1 MASSGVVSGPA
12 SRTEWLRL
20 AERVAWVAGAS
31 LLLLYAAIRYQGAAG
46 SRRELQR
53 FREARAAPSAP
64 AVPAPA
70 NAGQPADLLPVSRP
84 SSLASQE
91 SKPDVSLW
99 SPERIRAWRESL
111 KAAAPPPLAVLRI
124 PKIGLEVSVL
134 EGTDEEILNRAVGH
148 IEDTPLPGEPGN
160 CGVAGHRDGFFR
172 GLKDIARG
180 DTLEVETLKSTE
192 TYIIEQISIVSPE
205 DVSVLDPTP
214 GSVLTLVTCYPFY
227 FVGSAPQRY
236 IVRAVRNPRT

>member
-1 MASSGVVSGPA
+1 MALSGVVSGPA
-12 SRTEWLRL
+12 PRTGWLRL
-20 AERVAWVAGAS
+20 AERVAWVAGVS

-53 FREARAAPSAP
+53 FREARTAASAPS
-64 AVPAPA
+64 PAPPPPTA
-70 NAGQPADLLPVSRP
+70 VSQAAGFLSAGPASP
-84 SSLASQE
+84 
-91 SKPDVSLW
+91 PDVSLW

-148 IEDTPLPGEPGN
+148 IEDTPFPGEPGN

-180 DTLEVETLKSTE
+180 DILEVETLKSTE
-192 TYIIEQISIVSPE
+192 TYVIEQISIVSPE

-236 IVRAVRNPRT
+236 IVRAVRSPRT